1 MRISSK
7 QLGMGILGTFLV
19 VQWLGLWPSTTG
31 VMHLIPGQGT
41 KIMHAAWCGKKKKR
55 KKKLGGV
62 KHRREA
68 KIEKNK

>member
-41 KIMHAAWCGKKKKR
+41 KIMHAAWCGKKKK
-55 KKKLGGV
+55 KKKEIGGCQ
-62 KHRREA
+62 A
-68 KIEKNK
+68 